1 MNENSSAQ
9 QTPAGEPRKV
19 RTQHS
24 RSIGAES
31 SPLGSDVGGGL
42 LQSSIPTT
50 GHGGWGTASSGAMHA
65 SIGVSSLQPQKTVS
79 RRSSVVSTSSSFFD
93 RSFFSTPESRIVD
106 HGKKATLSY
115 ATLMLNVYN
124 NISLDIKAAVDASR
138 RVVVQTVAS
147 KNKTALIAPDLAR
160 VRADTADAID
170 AVRSINHATEFASI
184 KDLLCHSLQV
194 YEDIKQVSS
203 SSSHRP

>member
-1 MNENSSAQ
+1 MNENSNSS
-9 QTPAGEPRKV
+9 GDSLRV
-19 RTQHS
+19 RARHS

-31 SPLGSDVGGGL
+31 SPLNSEGL
-42 LQSSIPTT
+42 LNSMPSIAY
-50 GHGGWGTASSGAMHA
+50 GWGSSHAAANTATGMHS
-65 SIGVSSLQPQKTVS
+65 SIGVSASVGPPQPQKCVS

-106 HGKKATLSY
+106 HGKRATLSY

-124 NISLDIKAAVDASR
+124 NISLDIKTAVDSTR
-138 RVVVQTVAS
+138 RVVVQTVATR
-147 KNKTALIAPDLAR
+147 NKAAQLAPDLAR
-160 VRADTADAID
+160 VRADTEDAVD

-194 YEDIKQVSS
+194 YEDIKQSS
-203 SSSHRP
+203 T